1 MNEQFSYIF
10 LLLPIL
16 AIDILILVFFWSPIL
31 RNKKTIIATVVFFC
45 LPWYFVVDIL
55 AVRVWHIWS
64 YGANKILG
72 IWLAGTAL
80 EEFLWIILVSFLF
93 SSITVVFAERMISSE
108 HGKWIEIDS
117 WGWENSVRYR
127 FRFFILTCEKRYLT
141 LLPLLQQSFDRLR
154 RRFFYPARWT
164 QNLLRSVNK
173 LSAVCTIWKWWQ
185 SRYFIK
191 VLSEKYVGKR
201 CM

>member
-80 EEFLWIILVSFLF
+80 EEFVWIILVSFLF

-108 HGKWIEIDS
+108 HGK
-117 WGWENSVRYR
+117 
-127 FRFFILTCEKRYLT
+127 
-141 LLPLLQQSFDRLR
+141 
-154 RRFFYPARWT
+154 
-164 QNLLRSVNK
+164 
-173 LSAVCTIWKWWQ
+173 
-185 SRYFIK
+185 
-191 VLSEKYVGKR
+191 
-201 CM
+201 